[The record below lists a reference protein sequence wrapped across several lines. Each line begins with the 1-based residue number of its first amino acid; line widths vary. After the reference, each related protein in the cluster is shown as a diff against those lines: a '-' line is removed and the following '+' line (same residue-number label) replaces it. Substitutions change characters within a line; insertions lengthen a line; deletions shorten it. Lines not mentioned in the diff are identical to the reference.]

1 MPRTRP
7 IMPFNID
14 YQIPIVE
21 REQINSSH
29 HVIPLD
35 SDDPKFNE
43 PMVNLADY
51 NIAFESYHAISDGS
65 NAPYFKPIK
74 GSRQEGWLRQT
85 VAEKLLKVNDNLRPF
100 GAELLIYDA
109 YRSIECQQG
118 LWEFFYERG
127 RSEIPN
133 ASEDDCRQYA
143 LGYVR
148 DPRIFDR
155 QDTRTF
161 PIHITGSSVDVVLK
175 YLDSDELLDMGS
187 AFEEIIDVSYTD
199 YFERQLAEGLIEK
212 DDIRLLNRRLMDWA
226 FTEEG
231 FLNDP
236 ILYWHYDWG
245 NQLWIKVK
253 KALHDSAPEAAW
265 YGHIESPKWGVED
278 ASLLLTEATQNSQI
292 EPSIEV

>member
-1 MPRTRP
+1 MKKTKK
-7 IMPFNID
+7 FNID

-21 REQINSSH
+21 REQINGSH
-29 HVIPLD
+29 HMIPID
-35 SDDPKFNE
+35 KGNPMFHE

-51 NIAFESYHAISDGS
+51 NIAFVSYHAIDDGS
-65 NAPYFKPIK
+65 NSPYFKPIR
-74 GSRQEGWLRQT
+74 GSRQEGWLRKT
-85 VAEKLLKVNDNLRPF
+85 IAEKLTKVNDNLRPF

-133 ASEDDCRQYA
+133 ATEEDCREYA

-148 DPRIFDR
+148 DPRKFDR
-155 QDTRTF
+155 LDTRTF

-175 YLDSDELLDMGS
+175 YLDSDQLLDMGS
-187 AFEEIIDVSYTD
+187 DFEEIIDVSYTD
-199 YFERQLAEGLIEK
+199 YFERQLLQGDIQS

-226 FTEEG
+226 FTQEG

-253 KALHDSAPEAAW
+253 KALHDDVPDAAW
-265 YGHIESPKWGVED
+265 YGHIDSPDWGVED
-278 ASLLLTEATQNSQI
+278 AYVLFNQNFNQKQSNQ
-292 EPSIEV
+292 